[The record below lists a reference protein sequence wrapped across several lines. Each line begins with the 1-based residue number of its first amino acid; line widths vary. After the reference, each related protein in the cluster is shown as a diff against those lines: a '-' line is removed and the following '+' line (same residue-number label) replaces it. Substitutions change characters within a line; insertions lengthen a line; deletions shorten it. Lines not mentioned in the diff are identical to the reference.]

1 MTNLQ
6 RLYPTDPSRSVDFN
20 LTATEG
26 LGRGT
31 RGGGSDKAA
40 LLAAEAKGELPLALP
55 AAPHHIDKD
64 GSVKIPPKWE
74 NILAREVEKVQGG
87 GAGGGGMGPPK
98 TPPRGT
104 GSAPKT
110 PPRPLTPTGAN

>member
-55 AAPHHIDKD
+55 AAPHHIDRD

-74 NILAREVEKVQGG
+74 NILAREVEKEQR
-87 GAGGGGMGPPK
+87 GMGPPK
-98 TPPRGT
+98 TPPRGG

-110 PPRPLTPTGAN
+110 PPRPVTPTGV